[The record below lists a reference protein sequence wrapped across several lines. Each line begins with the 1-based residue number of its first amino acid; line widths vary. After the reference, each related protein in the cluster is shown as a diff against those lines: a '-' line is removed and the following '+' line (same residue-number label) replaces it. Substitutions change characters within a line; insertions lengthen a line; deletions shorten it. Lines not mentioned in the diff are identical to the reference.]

1 MDRKTAE
8 GLMNKLVELPSGCK
22 LNWPYR
28 YYAYELK
35 AIYLIV
41 PNNSK
46 KYCYYIQHTE
56 ERLSGENE
64 RRVHLTFFRG
74 PYAASH
80 IAAAYVNY
88 SFMEE
93 FDHASFRTSSVDK
106 NFVRQRIRE
115 VTFNILVDRFWE
127 WEYAVMPT
135 QYDPEEMKR
144 QVELNV
150 VIPEYDEV
158 DGVLHAKIHPGTDR
172 QVDYFIRTDRALSME
187 STGPGLLMYHYF
199 WDRDD
204 KDASPK
210 QLTKEATMML
220 LLSVLRTE
228 DKMVERRKNR
238 KSVKQE

>member
-1 MDRKTAE
+1 
-8 GLMNKLVELPSGCK
+8 MNKLVELPSGCK
-22 LNWPYR
+22 LKWPWR
-28 YYAYELK
+28 YYAYEIK
-35 AIYLIV
+35 AIYLMV

-64 RRVHLTFFRG
+64 RRIHLTFFRG

-80 IAAAYVNY
+80 IAAAYVNH

-93 FDHASFRTSSVDK
+93 FDHASFRTSSVDH

-115 VTFNILVDRFWE
+115 AVFNILVDRFWE
-127 WEYAVMPT
+127 WEYAVMPK
-135 QYDPEEMKR
+135 QYDPEEMRR
-144 QVELNV
+144 QIKLNV
-150 VIPEYDEV
+150 VIPAYDEI
-158 DGVLHAKIHPGTDR
+158 DGVFHAKTFTGTDR
-172 QVDYFIRTDRALSME
+172 QVEYTIRTERVLTMK
-187 STGPGLLMYHYF
+187 STGPGLLMYHHF

-204 KDASPK
+204 KDASPR

-228 DKMVERRKNR
+228 DKMVERRKKRN
-238 KSVKQE
+238 KQEKTIRI

>member
-22 LNWPYR
+22 LKWPYR

-93 FDHASFRTSSVDK
+93 FDHASFRMSSVDK

-144 QVELNV
+144 QVENNI

-158 DGVLHAKIHPGTDR
+158 DGVLHAKTHPGTDK
-172 QVDYFIRTDRALSME
+172 QVEYFIRNKRVITME
-187 STGPGLLMYHYF
+187 SSGPGLLMYHYLL
-199 WDRDD
+199 DRDD
-204 KDASPK
+204 KDPSPR
-210 QLTKEATMML
+210 QLTRIATSTI

-228 DKMVERRKNR
+228 DKMVERKKKRSK
-238 KSVKQE
+238 

>member
-22 LNWPYR
+22 LKWPWR

-35 AIYLIV
+35 AIYLMV

-88 SFMEE
+88 SPMEE
-93 FDHASFRTSSVDK
+93 FDHASFRTSSVDN

-115 VTFNILVDRFWE
+115 AVFNILVDRFWE
-127 WEYAVMPT
+127 WEYAVMPK
-135 QYDPEEMKR
+135 QYDPEEMRR

-150 VIPEYDEV
+150 VIPDYDEV

-172 QVDYFIRTDRALSME
+172 QVDYFIRTERALSME
-187 STGPGLLMYHYF
+187 STGPGLLMYHHF

-204 KDASPK
+204 KDSSPR
-210 QLTKEATMML
+210 QLTKEATMTL

-228 DKMVERRKNR
+228 DKMVERRKR
-238 KSVKQE
+238 TKSNHQ

>member
-1 MDRKTAE
+1 MNRKTAE

-22 LNWPYR
+22 LKWPWR

-35 AIYLIV
+35 AIYLMV

-93 FDHASFRTSSVDK
+93 FDQASFRTSSVDRV
-106 NFVRQRIRE
+106 FVRQRIRE
-115 VTFNILVDRFWE
+115 VVFNILVDRFWE
-127 WEYAVMPT
+127 WEYAVMPK
-135 QYDPEEMKR
+135 QYDPEEMRR

-150 VIPEYDEV
+150 VIPDYDEV
-158 DGVLHAKIHPGTDR
+158 DGVLHAKIHPGTDK
-172 QVDYFIRTDRALSME
+172 QVDYFIRTERALSVE
-187 STGPGLLMYHYF
+187 SSGPGLLMYHHF
-199 WDRDD
+199 WDRGD
-204 KDASPK
+204 KDSSPR
-210 QLTKEATMML
+210 QLTKEATMTL

-228 DKMVERRKNR
+228 DKMAERRKKRN
-238 KSVKQE
+238 K

>member
-22 LNWPYR
+22 LKWPWP
-28 YYAYELK
+28 YYAYEIK
-35 AIYLIV
+35 AIYLMV

-93 FDHASFRTSSVDK
+93 FDHASFRTSSVDH

-115 VTFNILVDRFWE
+115 AVFNILVDRFWE
-127 WEYAVMPT
+127 WEYAVMPK

-204 KDASPK
+204 KDSSPK
-210 QLTKEATMML
+210 QLTKEATMTL

-228 DKMVERRKNR
+228 NKMVERRKKRN
-238 KSVKQE
+238 K

>member
-22 LNWPYR
+22 LKWPWR

-35 AIYLIV
+35 AIYLMV

-93 FDHASFRTSSVDK
+93 FDNASFRTSSVDH

-115 VTFNILVDRFWE
+115 AVFNILVDRFWE
-127 WEYAVMPT
+127 WKYAVMPK
-135 QYDPEEMKR
+135 QYDPEEMRR

-150 VIPEYDEV
+150 VIPGYDEV
-158 DGVLHAKIHPGTDR
+158 DGVLHAKIHTGTDR
-172 QVDYFIRTDRALSME
+172 QVDYFIRTERALSME
-187 STGPGLLMYHYF
+187 SSGPGLLMYHHF

-204 KDASPK
+204 KDSSPR
-210 QLTKEATMML
+210 QLTKEATMTL

-228 DKMVERRKNR
+228 DKMVERRKKRN
-238 KSVKQE
+238 K

>member
-22 LNWPYR
+22 LKWPWR

-35 AIYLIV
+35 AIYLMV

-80 IAAAYVNY
+80 IAAAYANY

-93 FDHASFRTSSVDK
+93 FDHTSFRTSSVDRV
-106 NFVRQRIRE
+106 FVRQRIRE
-115 VTFNILVDRFWE
+115 VVFNILVDRFWE
-127 WEYAVMPT
+127 WEYAVMPK

-150 VIPEYDEV
+150 VIPDYDEV
-158 DGVLHAKIHPGTDR
+158 DGVLHAKIHPGTDK

-187 STGPGLLMYHYF
+187 STGPGLLMYHHF

-210 QLTKEATMML
+210 QLTREATSTL
-220 LLSVLRTE
+220 LFSVLRTE
-228 DKMVERRKNR
+228 DKMVERRKKRN
-238 KSVKQE
+238 K

>member
-22 LNWPYR
+22 LKWPWR
-28 YYAYELK
+28 YYAYEIK

-56 ERLSGENE
+56 EKLSSENE

-88 SFMEE
+88 SFMEK
-93 FDHASFRTSSVDK
+93 FDHASFRTSSVDRV
-106 NFVRQRIRE
+106 FVRQRIRE
-115 VTFNILVDRFWE
+115 VVFNILVDRFWE
-127 WEYAVMPT
+127 WEYAVMPK
-135 QYDPEEMKR
+135 QYDPEKMKR
-144 QVELNV
+144 QVELNI
-150 VIPEYDEV
+150 VIPDYDEV

-172 QVDYFIRTDRALSME
+172 QVDYFIRTDRALSMQ
-187 STGPGLLMYHYF
+187 SSGPGLLMYHHF
-199 WDRDD
+199 WDRAD

-210 QLTKEATMML
+210 QLTREATSTL
-220 LLSVLRTE
+220 LFSVLRTE

-238 KSVKQE
+238 KSIKQE

>member
-8 GLMNKLVELPSGCK
+8 GLMNKLVGLPSGCK
-22 LNWPYR
+22 LKWPWR
-28 YYAYELK
+28 YYAYEIK
-35 AIYLIV
+35 AIYLMV

-80 IAAAYVNY
+80 IAAEYVNY

-93 FDHASFRTSSVDK
+93 FDHASFRTSSVDRV
-106 NFVRQRIRE
+106 FVRQRIRE
-115 VTFNILVDRFWE
+115 VVFNILVDRFWE
-127 WEYAVMPT
+127 WEYAVMPK

-158 DGVLHAKIHPGTDR
+158 DGILHAKTHPGTDK
-172 QVDYFIRTDRALSME
+172 QVEYFIRTDRALSMQ
-187 STGPGLLMYHYF
+187 SSGPGLLMYHHF
-199 WDRDD
+199 WDRAD

-210 QLTKEATMML
+210 RLTREATSTL
-220 LLSVLRTE
+220 LFSVLRTE
-228 DKMVERRKNR
+228 DKMVERRKR
-238 KSVKQE
+238 TKSNHQ

>member
-8 GLMNKLVELPSGCK
+8 RLMNKLTELPSGCK
-22 LNWPYR
+22 LNWPWR
-28 YYAYELK
+28 YAYPLK
-35 AIYLIV
+35 AIYLMV

-93 FDHASFRTSSVDK
+93 FDHTSFRTSSVDRI
-106 NFVRQRIRE
+106 FVRQRIRE
-115 VTFNILVDRFWE
+115 VVFNILVDRFWE
-127 WEYAVMPT
+127 WEYAVMPKE
-135 QYDPEEMKR
+135 YNPEEMKR

-158 DGVLHAKIHPGTDR
+158 DGVLYAKIFPGTDK
-172 QVDYFIRTDRALSME
+172 QVEYFIRTDRALSME
-187 STGPGLLMYHYF
+187 SSGPGLLMYHHF
-199 WDRDD
+199 WDRPD

-210 QLTKEATMML
+210 QLTREATSSL
-220 LLSVLRTE
+220 LFSVLRTE
-228 DKMVERRKNR
+228 DKMTERKKNR
-238 KSVKQE
+238 KQSK